1 MPVFNNILAGA
12 AGSAG
17 GAAGYE
23 IERSLRFNSADSA
36 HLSRTPTSAGNRKT
50 WTLSFWVKGA
60 SKYSDNRPLM
70 TYGTASNADYL
81 DIKFT
86 AAGAL
91 QMSTYSSYYINT
103 TALFRDPSAWYHFVI
118 AVDTLQSTPADRVKL
133 YVNGV
138 ETTRGGSDPTS
149 GQEFGISN
157 NQLHVLGTY
166 ANASGGGL
174 AGSNFY
180 LAEYHFV
187 DGQALAQTDFGEYDD
202 NNVWQPKEYSGTYGT
217 NGFYLD
223 FSDNSSD
230 AALGTD
236 SSGNSNDWTVNNL
249 SADGPGVTTTG
260 NISLNSTNRSF
271 YFKGTS
277 GQSIGVSSGNYVWDS
292 SDGISWTYRGT
303 SSTSVSLT
311 AAYIYI
317 SGTTDITFTNSS
329 SASVKYWDLAL
340 GTGIANTSGTTATF
354 NLEAYGAEGIDSL
367 IDTPT
372 NYEAGSGNN
381 GGNYATLNPLH
392 QLATATLANGN
403 LQTTSSDPAFSTFLL
418 KSGKWYC
425 EHTVTAT
432 GYNLCFSQIDHPSGA
447 TPSSSNSKSIGWYV
461 NGSTYWG
468 PDYAV
473 NSSASYVIGDVL
485 GAGIDMDNSTI
496 KLYKNG
502 SLVNTIDFRTGTYH
516 RFTDGM
522 YISQFYGTG
531 HFNFGQRPFAYTPP
545 TGYVSLCTTNLDD
558 PLIEDGS
565 TAMNVSL
572 YNGNSGNNPIT
583 GLGFSP
589 DLVWLKNRAVGFPA
603 IANTLV
609 GPNYFLRTNGADAE
623 NGPGFNNDIVSF
635 DSDGFTL
642 GADTYYAFCNQ
653 SSNSYVAWAWDAG
666 DDANP
671 TSISAGGLNS
681 SFYNQDQ
688 VWSTYGTFTGDNVGS
703 YDWAGV
709 FAASNTYD
717 AAGSLY
723 LNSGTG
729 KWTLTSPLACNAEVK
744 FYVNGNTSLTINEG
758 LSDEVTATSTGAAT
772 FHYLT
777 IPFSGNIYNIKLNN
791 DAVYVIR
798 IYVDGRPLIDQGI
811 TLGGAGVPNVPT
823 IASTVRANP
832 STGFSITNAA
842 VDSGLTGGPTV
853 AHGLNKKPEFI
864 LGKNRDS
871 AIYWRA
877 YHKDLS
883 NEHYMDFGTAIA
895 PTTEANSSAVWG
907 DHHSLNSQAFQIGAG
922 TPASMW
928 IPSGTNDCIFFAW
941 TGIEGYSKFGS
952 YFANALDD
960 GPFVFTGFRPR
971 WLMIKHATG
980 STTTY
985 SNWLIVDTERDTY
998 NVSDAGLFGNWGH
1011 AEGTRGDGSG
1021 SAGPWVD
1028 LLSNGFK
1035 IRYSWPEVN
1044 GISGDKYIYA
1054 AFAEHPFALNGG
1066 LAR

>member
-223 FSDNSSD
+223 FSDNSS
-230 AALGTD
+230 
-236 SSGNSNDWTVNNL
+236 NSNDWTVNNL

-522 YISQFYGTG
+522 YISQFNGTG

>member
-1 MPVFNNILAGA
+1 M
-12 AGSAG
+12 
-17 GAAGYE
+17 
-23 IERSLRFNSADSA
+23 
-36 HLSRTPTSAGNRKT
+36 
-50 WTLSFWVKGA
+50 
-60 SKYSDNRPLM
+60 
-70 TYGTASNADYL
+70 
-81 DIKFT
+81 
-86 AAGAL
+86 
-91 QMSTYSSYYINT
+91 
-103 TALFRDPSAWYHFVI
+103 
-118 AVDTLQSTPADRVKL
+118 
-133 YVNGV
+133 
-138 ETTRGGSDPTS
+138 
-149 GQEFGISN
+149 
-157 NQLHVLGTY
+157 
-166 ANASGGGL
+166 
-174 AGSNFY
+174 
-180 LAEYHFV
+180 
-187 DGQALAQTDFGEYDD
+187 
-202 NNVWQPKEYSGTYGT
+202 
-217 NGFYLD
+217 
-223 FSDNSSD
+223 
-230 AALGTD
+230 
-236 SSGNSNDWTVNNL
+236 
-249 SADGPGVTTTG
+249 
-260 NISLNSTNRSF
+260 
-271 YFKGTS
+271 
-277 GQSIGVSSGNYVWDS
+277 
-292 SDGISWTYRGT
+292 
-303 SSTSVSLT
+303 
-311 AAYIYI
+311 
-317 SGTTDITFTNSS
+317 
-329 SASVKYWDLAL
+329 
-340 GTGIANTSGTTATF
+340 
-354 NLEAYGAEGIDSL
+354 
-367 IDTPT
+367 
-372 NYEAGSGNN
+372 
-381 GGNYATLNPLH
+381 NPLH

-522 YISQFYGTG
+522 YISQFNGTG

-744 FYVNGNTSLTINEG
+744 FYVNGIQVLP
-758 LSDEVTATSTGAAT
+758 LMKVCRM
-772 FHYLT
+772 
-777 IPFSGNIYNIKLNN
+777 KLQQLLQ
-791 DAVYVIR
+791 V
-798 IYVDGRPLIDQGI
+798 L
-811 TLGGAGVPNVPT
+811 
-823 IASTVRANP
+823 
-832 STGFSITNAA
+832 
-842 VDSGLTGGPTV
+842 
-853 AHGLNKKPEFI
+853 
-864 LGKNRDS
+864 
-871 AIYWRA
+871 
-877 YHKDLS
+877 
-883 NEHYMDFGTAIA
+883 
-895 PTTEANSSAVWG
+895 
-907 DHHSLNSQAFQIGAG
+907 
-922 TPASMW
+922 
-928 IPSGTNDCIFFAW
+928 
-941 TGIEGYSKFGS
+941 
-952 YFANALDD
+952 
-960 GPFVFTGFRPR
+960 
-971 WLMIKHATG
+971 
-980 STTTY
+980 
-985 SNWLIVDTERDTY
+985 
-998 NVSDAGLFGNWGH
+998 
-1011 AEGTRGDGSG
+1011 
-1021 SAGPWVD
+1021 
-1028 LLSNGFK
+1028 LLS
-1035 IRYSWPEVN
+1035 I
-1044 GISGDKYIYA
+1044 I
-1054 AFAEHPFALNGG
+1054 
-1066 LAR
+1066 